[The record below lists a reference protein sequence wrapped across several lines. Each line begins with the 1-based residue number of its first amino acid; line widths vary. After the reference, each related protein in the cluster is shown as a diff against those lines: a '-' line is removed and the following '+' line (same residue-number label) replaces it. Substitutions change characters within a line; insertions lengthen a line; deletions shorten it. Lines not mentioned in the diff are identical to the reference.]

1 MLIIYW
7 NVSCALFAYLST
19 TYELCDNQKCVS
31 FFKILNHIFFKG
43 AFKGSCIFMSK
54 YDLSNF

>member
-1 MLIIYW
+1 MS
-7 NVSCALFAYLST
+7 VCALFACLFT
-19 TYELCDNQKCVS
+19 TYVLCDNQKCVS